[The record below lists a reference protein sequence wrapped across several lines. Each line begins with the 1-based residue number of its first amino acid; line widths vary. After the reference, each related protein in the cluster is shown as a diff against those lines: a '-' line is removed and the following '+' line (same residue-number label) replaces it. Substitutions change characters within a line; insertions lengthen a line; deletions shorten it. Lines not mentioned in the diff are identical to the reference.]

1 MKPEADIQAEPG
13 ANPAAEVGGDVEP
26 VGLDHWRLLF
36 TDADIEQ
43 RYRRDH
49 TRRVLPTIRLAFLC
63 GTILFGFFG
72 LLDFY
77 LIVENLNT
85 VLAMRF
91 GIGCG
96 TLLIAFGLTY
106 TKLFD
111 EYNQLIVS
119 IAMLNCGLAIVA
131 MTAIAGPPANEI
143 YYAGLIMVIFYASI
157 LVHCRFIFTVA
168 VTVTLVAAYFCGCH
182 NGRAAALASDRGQFI
197 LPDHV
202 ARDEHLRLLR
212 AGTRLASPVL
222 TFLALQHASDVAI
235 ELKNEAVSA
244 NHAKTEFLATMSHE
258 LRTPLNAILGF
269 SDIMKAGMYG
279 PLGSSK
285 YEDYAEDIHDSA
297 RHLLS
302 IINDILDYS
311 KTESGT
317 VTLAENDI
325 NAAEL
330 TERSVRICNQIAA
343 SKGCASRRTSRRGP
357 PIIRADRRLIQ
368 QALVNLLS
376 NAIKFTPSAGEV
388 KVSSSHSEAGGCRL
402 IVSDTGIGIAPDD
415 QVRVFEP
422 FAQVQS
428 AFARDQGGTGLGLPL
443 VRKVAEMH
451 GGTVELV
458 SQVGEGTTVTIELPP
473 SRSLGFAEFDRSAG
487 FRISAG
493 VLNQQLSPVSGHTAS
508 RLGQCFPYALRLR
521 HLATA
526 RHIQH
531 FVAVAVFN
539 PPVCDELHGPVVA
552 QPRIGHVTDNQCAA
566 RCQLP
571 VEPAG
576 KASGHRGP
584 QVVDETYSV
593 DQVLRLDLSG
603 GHATTHDSDETL
615 LQHAQISLPPLCR
628 NCGHEPGISIFQCFE
643 ILVDQREVR
652 LT

>member
-168 VTVTLVAAYFCGCH
+168 VTVTLVAAYFAVVTMVAPLPLQVIVANSFFLIMSLGMSIFACY
-182 NGRAAALASDRGQFI
+182 ALELGWRRRFSR
-197 LPDHV
+197 
-202 ARDEHLRLLR
+202 
-212 AGTRLASPVL
+212 
-222 TFLALQHASDVAI
+222 FLALQHASDVAI

-343 SKGCASRRTSRRGP
+343 SKGVRITSDFP
-357 PIIRADRRLIQ
+357 AWTPIIRADRRLIQ

-473 SRSLGFAEFDRSAG
+473 SRSLGFAEFDESADSE
-487 FRISAG
+487 F
-493 VLNQQLSPVSGHTAS
+493 QQAS
-508 RLGQCFPYALRLR
+508 
-521 HLATA
+521 
-526 RHIQH
+526 
-531 FVAVAVFN
+531 
-539 PPVCDELHGPVVA
+539 
-552 QPRIGHVTDNQCAA
+552 
-566 RCQLP
+566 
-571 VEPAG
+571 
-576 KASGHRGP
+576 
-584 QVVDETYSV
+584 
-593 DQVLRLDLSG
+593 
-603 GHATTHDSDETL
+603 
-615 LQHAQISLPPLCR
+615 
-628 NCGHEPGISIFQCFE
+628 
-643 ILVDQREVR
+643 
-652 LT
+652 